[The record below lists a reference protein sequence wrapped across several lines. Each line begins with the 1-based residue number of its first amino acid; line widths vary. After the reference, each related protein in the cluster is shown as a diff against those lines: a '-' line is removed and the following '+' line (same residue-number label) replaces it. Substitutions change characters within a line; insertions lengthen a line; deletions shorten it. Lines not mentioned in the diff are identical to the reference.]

1 MKSLWNGPSHHDV
14 ISALEVRGRPR
25 REAAGRRKSECK
37 VSLLSRNS
45 SRSNGR
51 RWMTRKRTTWHMDLR
66 QLTVCYIRAVWVDQ
80 YARCNF
86 FVCGPKFI
94 TWTENFG
101 EIIPTSPISPEVI
114 DVPTLNFKPSF
125 KFSRLIFLVGPP
137 SQFGCALGNLG
148 QSLARVK
155 ISGRSPP

>member
-1 MKSLWNGPSHHDV
+1 
-14 ISALEVRGRPR
+14 
-25 REAAGRRKSECK
+25 
-37 VSLLSRNS
+37 
-45 SRSNGR
+45 
-51 RWMTRKRTTWHMDLR
+51 MTRKRTTWHMDLR

-155 ISGRSPP
+155 ISGRSPLKGENTVSRKMRTTVGQYSRQQLFRLWTKVQKRF